1 MQYSL
6 RAPQTAEATYSNK
19 STYVPR
25 IRRLILSNN
34 LQVSHEGIPLCP
46 QSLGHLVCLS
56 ERIKYVNWGDGV
68 SWSVFIHQH
77 FSSASRVEIMRKLK
91 RRGCLTE
98 ECNCITNARP
108 MPMALSVLKPYENSI
123 IIDEPYP
130 TILNKF
136 LDKEA
141 NHDSC

>member
-1 MQYSL
+1 MGFDFC
-6 RAPQTAEATYSNK
+6 N
-19 STYVPR
+19 PR
-25 IRRLILSNN
+25 CELLKLQKRLIRIKVHTCPEL
-34 LQVSHEGIPLCP
+34 EGSFFQTIFRFPTKDFHCALKA
-46 QSLGHLVCLS
+46 LGLVCLS

-108 MPMALSVLKPYENSI
+108 MPMALSVLKAFKAYENSI
-123 IIDEPYP
+123 IINKPYLL

-136 LDKEA
+136 IV
-141 NHDSC
+141 